1 MTAKSCT
8 IPVSVL
14 RETPFSLPW
23 GSTVITK
30 VLATNSL
37 GSSDYSQNGSGA
49 KIITKPDAPISLT
62 EDTTIKSPTILGISW
77 TPPTFNG
84 GTAITDYLI
93 NFAKSDEEFS
103 ATPIVVKNTNYEA
116 ESLTTGVSYKIR
128 I

>member
-1 MTAKSCT
+1 MTVKSCT

-23 GSTVITK
+23 GSTVIAK

-84 GTAITDYLI
+84 GTPITNYLI
-93 NFAKSDEEFS
+93 SIAKFDEDFS
-103 ATPIVVKNTNYEA
+103 ATPVDVTTTNYKA
-116 ESLTTGVSYKIR
+116 ESLIAGVSYKFR